1 MDNVLEHL
9 PLNEVV
15 CYDYSEG
22 YRCHQ
27 QDELQLEYFDV
38 NVSLQSTILYH
49 QAVESIDGM
58 TSTEND
64 PHIRWVH
71 TSEASRLKVWQELK
85 YTCGHERP
93 LTVISVH
100 IRIPSMLEA
109 MEVVNQ
115 DTR

>member
-1 MDNVLEHL
+1 MHSFELIRKYHYHSFMARWLREQMDNVLEHL

-64 PHIRWVH
+64 PHIRWDDTQDYH
-71 TSEASRLKVWQELK
+71 SAHNAQELK
-85 YTCGHERP
+85 VGYLP
-93 LTVISVH
+93 
-100 IRIPSMLEA
+100 
-109 MEVVNQ
+109 N
-115 DTR
+115 